1 MPDTDIYQQIGNQI
15 RELRTTLRGKGISQT
30 ELAQAVK
37 TTANTVSRWETAIYK
52 PSITDLEKLARFFG
66 VPITTF
72 FPQVQPMPRT
82 QTLLTATA
90 DLDDEDVEELTLYA
104 LFRRARQRKKGK
116 R

>member
-1 MPDTDIYQQIGNQI
+1 MPFSVVV
-15 RELRTTLRGKGISQT
+15 TLTGRYWVT
-30 ELAQAVK
+30 LAERR
-37 TTANTVSRWETAIYK
+37 S
-52 PSITDLEKLARFFG
+52 
-66 VPITTF
+66 
-72 FPQVQPMPRT
+72 T